1 MESGQRSWWRRC
13 TTLIAAMLLMTACSS
28 GSSPTSNSGP
38 GQLTVLVN
46 GGTYSRAQLAAYLQP
61 FSNETGIKLNLVT
74 AASSNF
80 VPQIQAQE
88 SSGNVLWDLVTG
100 APSVAAA
107 NPTLFET
114 IDKSIVQTQDLLYP
128 GLVGQT
134 YASTDIE
141 AAPIFGY
148 STTKFPNNGPAS
160 WADFFNTKAF
170 PGPRGLG
177 NTGIGDAA
185 TVPAVAL
192 LADGVAPENLYP
204 LDLNRAYAKL
214 ATIRSS
220 IRVFYTSSTQ
230 SQDIL
235 RSGEVVMTT
244 MSDGRCLQLKYAPI
258 AVNCVFQGGFRSGSG
273 YLVLKGAPDKAN
285 AMKFI
290 NFIYT
295 HPQQQAIFTS
305 LTYYGPPTN
314 AGAAATDKLG
324 VADYSSK
331 HVSGSGM
338 VPLDDATVQAYIH
351 ANSSELLSRYNQW
364 IGA

>member
-1 MESGQRSWWRRC
+1 MELNERAWWQKASMLIVAVL
-13 TTLIAAMLLMTACSS
+13 LIAGCSS
-28 GSSPTSNSGP
+28 NSPSSSSGP

-46 GGTYSRAQLAAYLQP
+46 AGTYSRAQLAAYLQP

-74 AASSNF
+74 PPSSNF

-88 SSGNVLWDLVTG
+88 ASGQVLWDLVTG

-114 IDKSIVQTQDLLYP
+114 IDKSIVQTSDLVYP
-128 GLVGQT
+128 GLVGST

-148 STTKFPNNGPAS
+148 STKAFPNGGPKT
-160 WADFFNTKAF
+160 WADFFDTKNF

-192 LADGVAPENLYP
+192 LADGVSPANLYP
-204 LDLNRAYAKL
+204 LDLNRAYTKL
-214 ATIRSS
+214 ATIKSS
-220 IRVFYTSSTQ
+220 IRAFYTSSTQ
-230 SQDIL
+230 SQDLI

-244 MSDGRCLQLKYAPI
+244 MSDGRCLQLKYTPLPI
-258 AVNCVFQGGFRSGSG
+258 ECVFQQGFRSGSG
-273 YLVLKGAPDKAN
+273 YLVLKNAPDKAN

-290 NFIYT
+290 NYIYT

-305 LTYYGPPTN
+305 LTYYGPTTN
-314 AGAAATDKLG
+314 AGVAATDKLG

-331 HVSGSGM
+331 HVTGSDM
-338 VPLDDATVQAYIH
+338 VPLDDATIQAYIH
-351 ANSSELLSRYNQW
+351 ANSSDLLNRYNQW